1 MCPFTQELG
10 CAETSHKLE
19 DIKRHIDR
27 VHRWEKFL
35 CALGEDFG
43 CTSRFTT
50 VDIAR
55 RHGQVKHQNVRY
67 ACPWAEKASCGAV
80 FTTSTDAKHHVEQ
93 VHKKTRIPCPLAKET
108 HCDKTYCTKNQATI
122 HANAVH
128 RGLRYPCPL
137 AKEYCNTI
145 VRKSSDLR
153 QMLRSTPSNTWETNN
168 HVLLQKLTGV
178 RGCSRQRGKLNNIRK
193 LILILSSAYDR
204 PARHDSQPTEIC

>member
-10 CAETSHKLE
+10 CAETPHKLE

-27 VHRWEKFL
+27 VHRGEKFL

-67 ACPWAEKASCGAV
+67 PCPWAEKASCGAV

-108 HCDKTYCTKNQATI
+108 HCDKLIAPKTRPLSTQTRSTEDCDIFA
-122 HANAVH
+122 HW
-128 RGLRYPCPL
+128 LR
-137 AKEYCNTI
+137 NTI

-153 QMLRSTPSNTWETNN
+153 QMLRSTPSNTWN

-178 RGCSRQRGKLNNIRK
+178 LGCSRQRGKPNNIRK
-193 LILILSSAYDR
+193 LILILSSAYVR